1 VGAVPVFG
9 GGFITEKQKRFFA
22 GQTDLVSWLRSR
34 GEELKR
40 SGSEWEWDYHGER
53 VTIRGNLW
61 FNQYIQEGGNA
72 VDFLRYFYN
81 CSEESAV
88 EALCG
93 SSTVSLPAWTKPS
106 QPYPKEEEKPLLE
119 IPVASTNMRRVFAY
133 LCQTRGIST
142 EIISAFAHAHLL
154 YETAE
159 HHNAMFVGRDETG
172 KIRHV
177 HLRGT
182 LTESGFRQTLP
193 GSEKKYSFY
202 WKGISS
208 KLYVFEAPIDLL
220 SYISLFPENWQENS
234 FVALCGVGI
243 TPIERFL
250 DTSPQFSEI
259 TLCLDNDGGGHKAAH
274 RIAGQLLNEWDEL
287 TVSAHF
293 PDLKDW
299 NEQLLHEQNV
309 ENSIEEGAEQALN
322 L

>member
-1 VGAVPVFG
+1 MGAVPVSG
-9 GGFITEKQKRFFA
+9 GGFITEKQKRFLA
-22 GQTDLVSWLRSR
+22 GQTDLASWLRSH

-40 SGSEWEWDYHGER
+40 SGSEWEWNYQGER

-61 FNQYIQEGGNA
+61 FNQYTQEGGNA

-81 CSEESAV
+81 YSEESAV

-93 SSTVSLPAWTKPS
+93 SSTVGLPAQTSPS
-106 QPYPKEEEKPLLE
+106 QPKTEEQLQLE

-133 LCQTRGIST
+133 LCQTRGISP
-142 EIISAFAHAHLL
+142 EIVSAFAHAHLL

-159 HHNAMFVGRDETG
+159 HHNAMFVGRDEAG

-193 GSEKKYSFY
+193 GSDKEYSFH
-202 WKGISS
+202 WKGVGS

-250 DTSPQFSEI
+250 DSCSQLSEV
-259 TLCLDNDGGGHKAAH
+259 TLCLDNDGAGHRATH
-274 RIAGQLLNEWDEL
+274 RIAGQLYQEWNGL
-287 TVSAHF
+287 IVSAHF

-299 NEQLLHEQNV
+299 NEQLLQEQKM
-309 ENSIEEGAEQALN
+309 ENEIEEGTEQALC